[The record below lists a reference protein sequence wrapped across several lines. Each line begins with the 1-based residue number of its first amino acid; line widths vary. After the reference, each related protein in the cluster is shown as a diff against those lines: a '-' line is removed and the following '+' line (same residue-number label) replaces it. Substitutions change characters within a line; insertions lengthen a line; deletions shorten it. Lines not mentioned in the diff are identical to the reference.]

1 MSQHVQAQ
9 HEAISKCWTLTA
21 DVYTLWALQK
31 QQTHQSLKDAI
42 FVNPASLDCRGGGV
56 KKINF
61 ITLKLPIATI
71 P

>member
-42 FVNPASLDCRGGGV
+42 FVNPASLDCRGGGGV
-56 KKINF
+56 KN
-61 ITLKLPIATI
+61 
-71 P
+71 